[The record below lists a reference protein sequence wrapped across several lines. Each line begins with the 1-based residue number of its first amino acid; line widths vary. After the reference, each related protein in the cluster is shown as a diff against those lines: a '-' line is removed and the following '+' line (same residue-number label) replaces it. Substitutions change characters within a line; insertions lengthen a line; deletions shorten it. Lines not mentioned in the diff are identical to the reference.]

1 MVAAASLAVLA
12 SAVIAAAGEVAGE
25 VAVLPAVGKPPPQE
39 VGGDVVDLYEESI
52 ATLERTCDD
61 YRRIR
66 AIRLAQIRDMPFEEA
81 HRNVDSVM
89 PIFDPVDKNLLRQK
103 IRDPADIQT
112 HKQEVLTVE
121 RDVEVMIDLTA
132 KLLLEIERIQAEM
145 MEADAS
151 AFELTLEEIV
161 QKPQFDP
168 DAEVDQGE
176 VRRTQ
181 EQNAALAEA
190 AREEEGQRF
199 KDLTALMRQ
208 AAEEERPQ
216 EERQD
221 GQRQVSPD
229 GRPDIKDLTRETAEK
244 GKAALPLFRQHDDH
258 GRLAGLPNLED
269 AEYVFGRKI
278 VEDGRP
284 AEWMFL
290 DTWYIIGPFPNPF
303 RANLD
308 RKFPPETVIDLD
320 ATYTG
325 KDGREV
331 RWVFH
336 QEGSWTVLPPQ
347 GEEYAIFY
355 AFTEVYVERPMDLW
369 VAIGSDDKGHV
380 WLNDQPIWISGDRLK
395 GWRVDEGFRKVHF
408 RRGVN
413 RVLYRIENGWLQVS
427 FSLGICT
434 Q

>member
-1 MVAAASLAVLA
+1 MAAASLAALA
-12 SAVIAAAGEVAGE
+12 FAAIAGAGEVA
-25 VAVLPAVGKPPPQE
+25 ALPAVGKPPPQHA
-39 VGGDVVDLYEESI
+39 GGDIVDLYEESI

-66 AIRLAQIRDMPFEEA
+66 AIRLAQIRDMPFEEGY
-81 HRNVDSVM
+81 RNVDSVM
-89 PIFDPVDKNLLRQK
+89 PIFDPVDKNLLRQR
-103 IRDPADIQT
+103 IRDPADIGT
-112 HKQEVLTVE
+112 HKQEVLAVE
-121 RDVEVMIDLTA
+121 RDVEIMIDLTA
-132 KLLLEIERIQAEM
+132 KLLLEIERIQAAM
-145 MEADAS
+145 MEADAR

-161 QKPQFDP
+161 QKAQFDP
-168 DAEVDQGE
+168 EAEVSQGE
-176 VRRTQ
+176 VRRTR

-190 AREEEGQRF
+190 AREEEGERF

-208 AAEEERPQ
+208 VAEEERPRDEGDEG
-216 EERQD
+216 EE
-221 GQRQVSPD
+221 GGRQVSPD
-229 GRPDIKDLTRETAEK
+229 GRPDIKDLTSETAEN
-244 GKAALPLFRQHDDH
+244 GKPALPLFRQHDDH
-258 GRLAGLPNLED
+258 GRLAGLPNLEE

-331 RWVFH
+331 RWEFH
-336 QEGSWTVLPPQ
+336 QEGAWTVFPPQ

-355 AFTEVYVERPMDLW
+355 AFTEVYVDRPMDLW

-408 RRGVN
+408 RQGVN
-413 RVLYRIENGWLQVS
+413 RILYRIENGWLQVS